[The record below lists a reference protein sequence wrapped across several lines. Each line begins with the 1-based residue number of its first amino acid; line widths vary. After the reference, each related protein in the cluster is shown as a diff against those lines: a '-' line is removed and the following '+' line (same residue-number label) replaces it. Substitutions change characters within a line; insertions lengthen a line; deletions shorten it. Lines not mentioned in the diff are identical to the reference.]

1 MRDHA
6 EPKRYYDWMV
16 WKMRQEDEKE
26 MLDSEYGWL
35 LKLDRGGYLCKKY
48 PDLQRVITE
57 VLVAEKLMNER
68 VPQLLGDHL
77 YYEDV
82 GLNDDIPF

>member
-77 YYEDV
+77 YYKDED
-82 GLNDDIPF
+82 LND

>member
-6 EPKRYYDWMV
+6 EPQRYYDWMV

-48 PDLQRVITE
+48 PDLQRIITE

-68 VPQLLGDHL
+68 VPQLLGKGL
-77 YYEDV
+77 YFERDF
-82 GLNDDIPF
+82 DDELPF

>member
-6 EPKRYYDWMV
+6 EPQRYYDWMV

-26 MLDSEYGWL
+26 MLDSEYSWL

-48 PDLQRVITE
+48 PDLQRIITE
-57 VLVAEKLMNER
+57 VLVSEKLMNER
-68 VPQLLGDHL
+68 VPQLLGEGL
-77 YYEDV
+77 YFEQDF
-82 GLNDDIPF
+82 DDEIPF